1 MEVNFDAARRLLRK
15 ADPVD
20 ESEVVQ
26 PTAPP
31 PPTLRRLLF
40 GDDGLRAGWSVLL
53 YFTLVMLLG
62 FGGAPLAMRWH
73 LLPQPG
79 QLSRTASG
87 QTELTWGLQATGEAL
102 QLALFAVPA
111 GLMAL
116 IERRAFS
123 RYGVTARK
131 MLPDFLAGLFWGFVS
146 LSALVGALL
155 LTHGMAF
162 DGVLL
167 HGVEALLYALKWAL
181 VFLLVGM
188 FEEFFFRGY
197 LQYTV
202 SRGVAG
208 LVRTMDPGNR
218 HSHAIGFWVTA
229 GVFSVLLFMLVHT
242 GNAGE
247 TAAGIVAV
255 GLAGLVF
262 VFSLWR
268 TGSLWWAIGMHAA
281 WDWAQSYFY
290 GTADSGTISQGRLLA
305 THPTGSKLLSGGTDG
320 PEGSVLVIPTLL
332 LVMVVI
338 HLTLPRRA
346 YALTADQSPPVEP
359 APAETAAEAPPAI

>member
-1 MEVNFDAARRLLRK
+1 M
-15 ADPVD
+15 D
-20 ESEVVQ
+20 ETAEFT
-26 PTAPP
+26 PAPP
-31 PPTLRRLLF
+31 PPPTVRRLLF

-53 YFTLVMLLG
+53 YFSLVMLLG
-62 FGGAPLAMRWH
+62 LGGAPLVMRWH
-73 LLPQPG
+73 LMPEAG

-87 QTELTWGLQATGEAL
+87 QTELAWNVQAMSEAL
-102 QLALFAVPA
+102 QLALFGVPA
-111 GLMAL
+111 MLMAL
-116 IERRAFS
+116 IERRAFA
-123 RYGVTARK
+123 RYGITAGK
-131 MLPDFLAGLFWGFVS
+131 MLPDFLWGLFWGFVS

-155 LTHGMAF
+155 LTHGMVF

-167 HGVEALLYALKWAL
+167 HGTAAVGYGLKWGL

-202 SRGVAG
+202 SRGVTG
-208 LVRTMDPGNR
+208 IVRAMDPGNR
-218 HSHAIGFWVTA
+218 RSHAIGFWVAA
-229 GVFSVLLFMLVHT
+229 GLFSGLLFMLVHT

-247 TAAGIVAV
+247 TAAGILAV

-290 GTADSGTISQGRLLA
+290 GTADSGTISLGRLLA
-305 THPTGSKLLSGGTDG
+305 THPAGAKLLSGGTDG

-332 LVMVVI
+332 LMLVVI

-346 YALTADQSPPVEP
+346 YRLTADQTPPEEP
-359 APAETAAEAPPAI
+359 AEAAPDI

>member
-1 MEVNFDAARRLLRK
+1 MDEMVEPDATQS
-15 ADPVD
+15 V
-20 ESEVVQ
+20 
-26 PTAPP
+26 PP

-53 YFTLVMLLG
+53 CLSLVMLLG
-62 FGGAPLAMRWH
+62 AAGAPLAMRWH
-73 LLPQPG
+73 LLPKPS
-79 QLSRTASG
+79 QLNKTASG
-87 QTELTWGLQATGEAL
+87 QTELAWTVQATGEAL

-111 GLMAL
+111 VLMAP

-123 RYGVTARK
+123 RYGITARR
-131 MLPDFLAGLFWGFVS
+131 MLPDFFTGMFWGFVS

-155 LTHGMAF
+155 ATHGMAF

-167 HGVEALLYALKWAL
+167 HGGAAVAYGLKWGL

-197 LQYTV
+197 MQYTV

-208 LVRTMDPGNR
+208 IVRAMDPGNR
-218 HSHAIGFWVTA
+218 YSHAIGFWVTA
-229 GVFSVLLFMLVHT
+229 GVFSVLIFMLTHL

-268 TGSLWWAIGMHAA
+268 TGSLWWAIGMHTS

-305 THPTGSKLLSGGTDG
+305 THPMGSKLLSGGTDG
-320 PEGSVLVIPTLL
+320 PEGSILVIPTLL
-332 LVMVVI
+332 LVMLVI
-338 HLTLPRRA
+338 HRTLPRRI
-346 YALTADQSPPVEP
+346 YPLTPDQRPPVEP
-359 APAETAAEAPPAI
+359 PPAI